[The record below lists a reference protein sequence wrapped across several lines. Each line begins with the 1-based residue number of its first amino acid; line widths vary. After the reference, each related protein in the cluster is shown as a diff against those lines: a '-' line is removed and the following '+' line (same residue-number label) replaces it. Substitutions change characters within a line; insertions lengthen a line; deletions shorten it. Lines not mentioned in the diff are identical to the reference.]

1 MAADN
6 VVELVLRA
14 VDATGGELQKIRGEL
29 AKLAGEAKQTGAA
42 GQEMGQGVATGGTL
56 AEEAGRKAEEAAR
69 KSRHAWQQFGLV
81 AAGVFAGLVYT
92 IKQANDASNQLQA
105 AQLGLEG
112 ALRTTGQSADEAK
125 QFLQSY
131 VEDGLMTID
140 AASQA
145 LQNLLI
151 RYRDLETAEQIMVRL
166 KDAAAFNKQAHLTMD
181 QAVKS
186 ATEGLKNENSILVD
200 NAGVTK
206 NVSVMWKEY
215 AAQLGKGVGELTE
228 AEKHQAEFNG
238 IMRETEHQLGNAA
251 KLSQTA
257 AGAQALLSAET
268 LKAKQAIGQA
278 FEPAIRNAVTA
289 LAALTRGVTFLSEEQ
304 PRLTAAVIAGT
315 TAFAGLIAAIAGVKT
330 VVEPAIVAIKGLT
343 AAIFGL
349 ELSTGNVLA
358 IIGALAGGVALLAAA
373 SNKAGDA
380 AADLATKEEEAVRVV
395 RGLLGE
401 QAQAAE
407 QAAAATED
415 AANRRKQAMEDMR
428 RRIVD
433 EANRLHDS
441 LLSALRQR
449 YQAEDK
455 ADQDALK
462 KKQALADEDHQRRLR
477 QIEEE
482 GRARLAS
489 IQGQIDALDELSRAQ
504 DRQARDADRQQRIG
518 DLQEELNRTSDPE
531 QALRLMREIL
541 NEQQQLVRD
550 HERDI
555 VEDKRRSLQQQI
567 EDAQASIDR
576 QKEAADRQYQ
586 VAVDY
591 LRRAEDA
598 RKAAWEAKMEEQALE
613 AEVEQMVLANNQE
626 AMLELLRTYDP
637 EYFNQGKSFG
647 ERMIDGLLGTKPDY
661 EKVLAS
667 SISMMQDAGQLIKK
681 AGDLAEAD
689 AQRAQAAAARI
700 KKAAQEAA
708 DAWARATVI
717 RGAAQEQAAQQA
729 QEEAATA
736 QTGGGT
742 LPGAGVPKP
751 AEPTQPS
758 ILPGAGVDPSKVQ
771 TSSTA
776 GAQKVFI
783 INGGLQ
789 VQTPSISMDD
799 IAERLETEARL
810 LG

>member
-29 AKLAGEAKQTGAA
+29 AKLADEAKQTGAA

-56 AEEAGRKAEEAAR
+56 AKDAAKEAEEAAN

-131 VEDGLMTID
+131 VEDGLVTID

-166 KDAAAFNKQAHLTMD
+166 KDAAAFNKQSHLTMD

-215 AAQLGKGVGELTE
+215 AAQLGKGVGDLTE
-228 AEKHQAEFNG
+228 AEKRQAEFNG

-268 LKAKQAIGQA
+268 LKAKQAVGQA
-278 FEPAIRNAVTA
+278 FAPAIREGTS
-289 LAALTRGVTFLSEEQ
+289 ALTMFTKGVTYLASEQ
-304 PRLTAAVIAGT
+304 PQLT
-315 TAFAGLIAAIAGVKT
+315 TAVLTGATAFTGLVAAIAGIKT
-330 VVEPAIVAIKGLT
+330 VVEPAIGGVKALS
-343 AAIFGL
+343 AAMFGL
-349 ELSTGNVLA
+349 QLSTGNVVA
-358 IIGALAGGVALLAAA
+358 ILGAVAGAVALMAATA
-373 SNKAGDA
+373 QNRA
-380 AADLATKEEEAVRVV
+380 AQHRTATSQIGEYEQDLRRSLEADLAQEA
-395 RGLLGE
+395 
-401 QAQAAE
+401 AAE
-407 QAAAATED
+407 QQATAATD
-415 AANRRKQAMEDMR
+415 ARADARKRAAQEARQAL
-428 RRIVD
+428 VD

-462 KKQALADEDHQRRLR
+462 KKQALADADHQRRLR
-477 QIEEE
+477 RIEEE

-531 QALRLMREIL
+531 QALRLLREIL

-591 LRRAEDA
+591 LQRAEEA

-613 AEVEQMVLANNQE
+613 AEVEQMILANNQE
-626 AMLELLRTYDP
+626 SMLELLKTYEPD
-637 EYFNQGKSFG
+637 YFNAGKTFG
-647 ERMIDGLLGTKPDY
+647 DRMVDGLLGTQPKY
-661 EKVLAS
+661 AEVLAN
-667 SISMMQDAGQLIKK
+667 SISRINNAAAIIKAAADKGEQDAARLES
-681 AGDLAEAD
+681 AARRAES
-689 AQRAQAAAARI
+689 AAARI
-700 KKAAQEAA
+700 QKAMQMAEKAARLEDQA
-708 DAWARATVI
+708 D
-717 RGAAQEQAAQQA
+717 QAYDQA
-729 QEEAATA
+729 QS
-736 QTGGGT
+736 GGDSQKQYLPGAGVEKQPGSYSTTPSKT
-742 LPGAGVPKP
+742 LPGAGVDSK
-751 AEPTQPS
+751 
-758 ILPGAGVDPSKVQ
+758 KVQ
-771 TSSTA
+771 INVYGGVQVSAGSGY
-776 GAQKVFI
+776 GAQDFA
-783 INGGLQ
+783 
-789 VQTPSISMDD
+789 DD
-799 IAERLETEARL
+799 LSREASL
-810 LG
+810 YGA